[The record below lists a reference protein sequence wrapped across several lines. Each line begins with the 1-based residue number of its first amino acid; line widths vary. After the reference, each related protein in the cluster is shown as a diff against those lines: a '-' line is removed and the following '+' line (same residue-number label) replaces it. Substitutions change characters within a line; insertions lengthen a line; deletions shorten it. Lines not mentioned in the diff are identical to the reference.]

1 MAADSQP
8 NYAKIGFFILAGVAL
23 VVGTLVYLGGFGA
36 SQHELIAETHFSYP
50 VSGLDVGSAVNFRG
64 VRVGSVRRI
73 SFVGAEYGEIGNPN
87 DRRQIYVELALDKR
101 LFRFDG
107 KEGHAEETLSRLVER
122 GLHATVSSSG
132 VTGLSK
138 IELNFP
144 KIPPEPKKISWRPKY
159 IVIPPAPSIFQS
171 AADSVTQLLDQ
182 LNRMDFVT
190 AWSNVVE
197 VTGNANILLQDVTTL
212 LQTHKGNVDEIM
224 SNVRDASTGLR
235 TFTDQIQSN
244 PSLLLR
250 SSTPPQLDETRLP

>member
-1 MAADSQP
+1 MAAENQP
-8 NYAKIGFFILAGVAL
+8 NYAKIGFFILTGVAL
-23 VVGTLVYLGGFGA
+23 VVGTLVYLGGFG
-36 SQHELIAETHFSYP
+36 SEQHEFIAETHFSYP

-64 VRVGSVRRI
+64 VRVGSVRKI
-73 SFVGAEYGEIGNPN
+73 SFIGAEYDDIGNPL

-101 LFRFDG
+101 LFRFG
-107 KEGHAEETLSRLVER
+107 GSEERVHETLRRLVER

-144 KIPPEPKKISWRPKY
+144 KIPPEDEKISWKEKY
-159 IVIPPAPSIFQS
+159 IRIPPAPAFLQS
-171 AADSVTQLLDQ
+171 AADSVTQVLDQ

-197 VTGNANILLQDVTTL
+197 VTGSANVFLQDVTSL
-212 LQTHKGNVDEIM
+212 IQAQKGNMGEIM
-224 SNVRDASTGLR
+224 DNVREASIGLR
-235 TFTDQIQSN
+235 SFTDQIQSN

-250 SSTPPQLDETRLP
+250 SSTPERLDETR

>member
-1 MAADSQP
+1 MAADNQP
-8 NYAKIGFFILAGVAL
+8 NYAKIGFFILAGIAL
-23 VVGTLVYLGGFGA
+23 AVGTLVYLGGFGTA
-36 SQHELIAETHFSYP
+36 QHEFTAETHFSYP

-73 SFVGAEYGEIGNPN
+73 SFVGAEYDDIGNPY

-101 LFRFDG
+101 LFRFGG
-107 KEGHAEETLSRLVER
+107 KEDHVNEALARLVER

-144 KIPPEPKKISWRPKY
+144 KIPREDEKISWRPKH
-159 IVIPPAPSIFQS
+159 IVIPPAPAFLQS
-171 AADSVTQLLDQ
+171 AADSVTQILDQ
-182 LNRMDFVT
+182 LNHMDFVT

-197 VTGNANILLQDVTTL
+197 VTGSANVLLQDTTTL
-212 LQTHKGNVDEIM
+212 LQAQKGNIGEIM
-224 SNVRDASTGLR
+224 DNVREASIGLR
-235 TFTDQIQSN
+235 SFTDQIQSN

-250 SSTPPQLDETRLP
+250 SSTPERLDETR

>member
-23 VVGTLVYLGGFGA
+23 VIGTLVYLGGFGA
-36 SQHELIAETHFSYP
+36 ERHELIAETHFSYP

-73 SFVGAEYGEIGNPN
+73 SFIGAEYNEIGNPF
-87 DRRQIYVELALDKR
+87 DRRQIYVELSLDKR
-101 LFRFDG
+101 LFRFGGTEAGDA
-107 KEGHAEETLSRLVER
+107 HETLQRLVER

-144 KIPPEPKKISWRPKY
+144 TIPREDEKISWRPQY
-159 IVIPPAPSIFQS
+159 IVIPPAPSILQS
-171 AADSVTQLLDQ
+171 AADSATQLLDQ
-182 LNRMDFVT
+182 LNRMDFVA

-197 VTGNANILLQDVTTL
+197 VTGSANILLQDVTTL
-212 LQTHKGNVDEIM
+212 LEAQKGNVGEIM
-224 SNVRDASTGLR
+224 DNVREASTGLR
-235 TFTDQIQSN
+235 AFTDEIRAH
-244 PSLLLR
+244 PASLLK
-250 SSTPPQLDETRLP
+250 SNTPERLDETR

>member
-1 MAADSQP
+1 MAADNQP

-36 SQHELIAETHFSYP
+36 ERHELIAETHFSYP

-73 SFVGAEYGEIGNPN
+73 SFIGAEYDEIGNPL
-87 DRRQIYVELALDKR
+87 DGRQIYVELAIDKR
-101 LFRFDG
+101 LFRVGGKDG
-107 KEGHAEETLSRLVER
+107 NVRETLERLVER

-144 KIPPEPKKISWRPKY
+144 KIPREDEKISWRPKHT
-159 IVIPPAPSIFQS
+159 VIPPAPSILQS
-171 AADSVTQLLDQ
+171 AADSATQLLDQ
-182 LNRMDFVT
+182 LNRMDFVA

-197 VTGNANILLQDVTTL
+197 VTGTANILLQDVTTL
-212 LQTHKGNVDEIM
+212 LQAHKGNVDEIM
-224 SNVRDASTGLR
+224 DNVREASSGLR
-235 TFTDQIQSN
+235 EFTDQIQAN

-250 SSTPPQLDETRLP
+250 SSTPERLDETR